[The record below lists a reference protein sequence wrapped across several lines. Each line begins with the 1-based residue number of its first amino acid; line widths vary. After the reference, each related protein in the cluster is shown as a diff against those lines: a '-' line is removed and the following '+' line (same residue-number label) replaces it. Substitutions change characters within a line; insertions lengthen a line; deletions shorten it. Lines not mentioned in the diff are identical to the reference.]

1 MTWLIPSAL
10 AIAGAAALATVAL
23 HFIARSRPVA
33 EPFPTARFIPERSI
47 HARTRSLALTDVLL
61 LVLRGTAIMLLGVA
75 VAAPIFAGGRRV
87 TRIVI
92 ADRSRTVAAAAGVR
106 DSARAYLRRDDQLIV
121 FDSSAARPGGASAL
135 DSLVTSD
142 ARGSLSA
149 ALAAAIRAASR
160 VASQT
165 DSIEVVLV
173 SPLAEEEADDA
184 TPRIRATWP
193 GRIRVV
199 PVRSALALDTLR
211 DVDVRA
217 PANDAVAAGLSLIAT
232 SASSSSVRVIRE
244 RMTAADS
251 AWARGR
257 GHVLVHWPAT
267 DDGAE
272 WLPRQPIDAIG
283 GVTANGATVVARFP
297 RLWSLQGFAI
307 ARWADGEPAAVER
320 AVGEGCI
327 RDVAVLIDEASD
339 VTLRAPFR
347 RFVTELLA
355 PCGGVRATRPL
366 SAEYVASLAGSG
378 GLASARAL
386 GDGTTGS
393 SRWTPWLLAVAALLL
408 IAELAIRRTVR
419 SAS

>member
-1 MTWLIPSAL
+1 MTWLLPSAL
-10 AIAGAAALATVAL
+10 TIAAAAVLVTVAL
-23 HFIARSRPVA
+23 HLIARSRPVA
-33 EPFPTARFIPERSI
+33 EPFPTTRFIPERAI

-61 LVLRGTAIMLLGVA
+61 LLLRAAAITLLGVA
-75 VAAPIFAGGRRV
+75 VAGPIFAGGRRV

-92 ADRSRTVAAAAGVR
+92 ADRSRAVADVASAR
-106 DSARAYLRRDDQLIV
+106 DSARAYLRSDDQLIV
-121 FDSSAARPGGASAL
+121 FDSSAARIAGATAL
-135 DSLVTSD
+135 DSLVTSG

-149 ALAAAIRAASR
+149 ALAAAIRGATR

-165 DSIEVVLV
+165 DSIEIVLI
-173 SPLAEEEADDA
+173 SPLAEEEMDA
-184 TPRIRATWP
+184 ATARIRATWP

-199 PVRSALALDTLR
+199 PVRAAPATDALR

-217 PANDAVAAGLSLIAT
+217 PVDDAVAAGLSLVAT
-232 SASSSSVRVIRE
+232 RSSSSTVRVIRG
-244 RMTAADS
+244 RMSTDDS
-251 AWARGR
+251 AWARVR

-267 DDGAE
+267 DDGAD
-272 WLPRQPIDAIG
+272 WRGRQPIDAIG
-283 GVTANGATVVARFP
+283 GVTASGATVVARFP
-297 RLWSLQGFAI
+297 RLWSLQGSVV

-320 AVGEGCI
+320 VVGDGCI

-355 PCGGVRATRPL
+355 PCGGVRVTRPL
-366 SAEYVASLAGSG
+366 TAEYIATLAGSG

-386 GDGTTGS
+386 GDGTPGS